1 MASQL
6 LYAALLLG
14 LCVLIH
20 VTGTVAMARAF
31 KVCGASTAGVP
42 LFRPVLGLAAGFVL
56 DVRSA
61 DLGGR
66 LCCAQRDR
74 RSRRSCLLLHC
85 DLYDGRLRRRR
96 AAPRLAHLGGLRGS
110 SRDLALRLVDRPAH
124 RLDPTDDAKHNHLV
138 QCCWL
143 IILFAGYGFIAVRN
157 ATVMVLLFACTLSVS
172 GGVFLI
178 QDWRSLS
185 GIDPGVERA
194 VARRDYSTRS
204 INRYRASRRVRDEG
218 EG

>member
-31 KVCGASTAGVP
+31 QVCGASTAGVP
-42 LFRPVLGLAAGFVL
+42 TLSAGAWSCREREYVL

-96 AAPRLAHLGGLRGS
+96 AAPRLARLGGLRGS

-124 RLDPTDDAKHNHLV
+124 RLDPTDDEGVDLQTQSATTCV
-138 QCCWL
+138 RCCWL
-143 IILFAGYGFIAVRN
+143 IILFAGSAFHCGSQCDGDGVVVRPVPYRFP
-157 ATVMVLLFACTLSVS
+157 AAYFSS
-172 GGVFLI
+172 RIGG
-178 QDWRSLS
+178 SLS
-185 GIDPGVERA
+185 GIDPGV
-194 VARRDYSTRS
+194 VARRCAT
-204 INRYRASRRVRDEG
+204 
-218 EG
+218 